1 MSANSRLNAFFG
13 PGGVLERVHPGHERR
28 PPQEAL
34 AEEVLRT
41 LTEGGHL
48 VAEAGTGTG
57 KTLAYLVP
65 ALLANRR
72 VIVSTGTKTLQDQLA
87 QQDLPFLHET
97 CGLDFSWCVLK
108 GRDNYL
114 CLHRFEQF
122 RQAPSF
128 ASRSEA
134 AAWPEVLR
142 WAGETRTG
150 DRAELVQLPEN
161 PEFWGELNAKDATCL
176 GQRCPRHDD
185 CWLHELRREARTA
198 DVVVVNHHLFL
209 ADASLR
215 ESRFGAILP
224 DFDAVIFDEAHRLES
239 AATSFFGRSLSNWR
253 LRELADDVIREL
265 ARAGFESAP
274 IQLAAKRVAEAGAA
288 LASAWPAGEGR
299 RVLPARLPRPREDA
313 LRAAGSTVRS
323 LGKALGGLVGPAP
336 PSVEALLRRCDE
348 VLGDH
353 DLLSRREDPSW
364 VFWSE
369 PRGRGVFL
377 TATPVDVS
385 SLLRERVFAPLRSSV
400 LTSATLAV
408 GGSMAHVRARLGL
421 VNPPEAEAPA
431 MEDAEPARDAE
442 PAEDGGEQAPPV
454 RLEIEESI
462 HPSPF
467 DHARQGLL
475 YLPRDLPAPREP
487 GFSSAC
493 AERMRELVLASRG
506 RAFLLFTSFDNLRRV
521 EEILKDD
528 LPFPV
533 LVQGQAP
540 KGELLRRF
548 KEQAGSVL
556 LATASFWEGVD
567 VRGEALSLVAID
579 KLPFQVPTDPIH
591 AARSRLIED
600 AGGNPFRQL
609 ALPEAVLAL
618 KQGVGRLVRSATD
631 RGVVALLDVRAA
643 KTGWGR
649 AFPDN
654 LPPFRRTARLQDVE
668 LFFAEDSPED
678 DAPHELEF
686 VPF

>member
-1 MSANSRLNAFFG
+1 MPAKTRLNAFFG
-13 PGGVLERVHPGHERR
+13 PGGVLERSHPAHERR

-34 AEEVLRT
+34 AAEVEAA
-41 LTEGGHL
+41 LTGGGHL

-65 ALLANRR
+65 ALLAGRR

-87 QQDLPFLHET
+87 QQDLPFLRDT
-97 CGLDFSWCVLK
+97 CGLAFTWCVLK

-122 RQAPSF
+122 RQTPTF
-128 ASRSEA
+128 TSRAEA
-134 AAWPEVLR
+134 ESWPEVLR
-142 WAGETRTG
+142 WSTETQSG
-150 DRAELVQLPEN
+150 DRAELTGLPEN
-161 PEFWGELNAKDATCL
+161 PDFWPEINAKDSTCL
-176 GQRCPRHDD
+176 GQRCSSFDD
-185 CWLHELRREARTA
+185 CWLHALRREARTA
-198 DVVVVNHHLFL
+198 DIVVVNHHLFL

-224 DFDAVIFDEAHRLES
+224 DFDAVIFDEAHRLEG

-253 LRELADDVIREL
+253 MRELADDVIREL
-265 ARAGFESAP
+265 ARAGFDSGP
-274 IQLAAKRVAEAGAA
+274 VQLAAKRVGEAGAA
-288 LASAWPAGEGR
+288 LASAWASGEGR

-313 LRAAGSTVRS
+313 LRAAGSTVRA
-323 LGKALGGLVGPAP
+323 LGKALGSIVGPAP
-336 PSVEALLRRCDE
+336 PAVEALLRRCDE
-348 VLGDH
+348 LLKDH
-353 DLLSRREDPSW
+353 ELLSRREDPSW

-369 PRGRGVFL
+369 PRGRGLFL

-408 GGSMAHVRARLGL
+408 NGSMAHVRARLGL
-421 VNPPEAEAPA
+421 VNPPGAV
-431 MEDAEPARDAE
+431 DAETARAAAE
-442 PAEDGGEQAPPV
+442 EDPESAPPV
-454 RLEIEESI
+454 RLEVSESI

-475 YLPRDLPAPREP
+475 YLPRDLPTPREQ

-493 AERMRELVLASRG
+493 AERMRELVHASRG

-521 EEILKDD
+521 EEILRDD
-528 LPFPV
+528 LPYPM
-533 LVQGQAP
+533 LVQGEAP

-548 KEQAGSVL
+548 RELDGSVL

-600 AGGNPFRQL
+600 AGGNPFREL
-609 ALPEAVLAL
+609 ALPEAVLGL
-618 KQGVGRLVRSATD
+618 KQGVGRLVRSRTD
-631 RGVVALLDVRAA
+631 RGVVALLDVRAS

-654 LPPFRRTARLQDVE
+654 LPPFRRTTRLADVE
-668 LFFAEDSPED
+668 LFFAEEP
-678 DAPHELEF
+678 PG
-686 VPF
+686 